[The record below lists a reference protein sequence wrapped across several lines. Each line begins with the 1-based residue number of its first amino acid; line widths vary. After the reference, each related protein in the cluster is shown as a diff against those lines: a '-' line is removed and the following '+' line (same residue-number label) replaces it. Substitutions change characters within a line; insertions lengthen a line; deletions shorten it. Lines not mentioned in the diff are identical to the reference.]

1 MRLGVTMFA
10 TDRAMAVPELAV
22 EAERRGFASLYLPEH
37 THIPVSRTT
46 PPPTGDAALP
56 EEYARTLDPL
66 IALAAAA
73 SVTSRIVLGTGVSL
87 IAEREPIVTAK
98 AVATLDNLSGGRV
111 ALGVGFGWNRE
122 EAADHGVRW
131 ETRRARA
138 REHVLA
144 MRALWEREEASYEG
158 EFVRFTPSW
167 AWPKPARRIPVL
179 LGGAPGPTLFRHIAE
194 YGDGWL
200 PIGGAGVR
208 EALPALRDACARV
221 GRAPVPV
228 IPFGTEP
235 TPGKLDY
242 YASLGIEEVVL
253 RLPAG
258 PRDEVLPILDAYADT
273 YLSIHLGRTRVTR
286 RGSRLP

>member
-1 MRLGVTMFA
+1 MRLGLTMFA
-10 TDRAMAVPELAV
+10 TDRAMAVPQLAI

-37 THIPVSRTT
+37 THIPVNRAT
-46 PPPTGDAALP
+46 PPPTGDPVLP
-56 EEYARTLDPL
+56 EEYSRTLDPL
-66 IALAAAA
+66 IALAGAA
-73 SVTSRIVLGTGVSL
+73 SVTSRIVLGTGVCL

-98 AVATLDNLSGGRV
+98 AVATLDLISGGRV

-131 ETRRARA
+131 ETRRDRA

-158 EFVRFTPSW
+158 EYVRFAPSW

-179 LGGAPGPTLFRHIAE
+179 LGGAAGPTLFRHIAE

-200 PIGGAGVR
+200 PIGGAGIR
-208 EALPALRDACARV
+208 EALPALRDACARAE
-221 GRAPVPV
+221 RDPVSV

-253 RLPAG
+253 RVPAG
-258 PRDEVLPILDAYADT
+258 PRDQVLPILDAYAQT
-273 YLSIHLGRTRVTR
+273 YVTAYSDRT
-286 RGSRLP
+286 S

>member
-10 TDRAMAVPELAV
+10 TDRAMPVPELAV
-22 EAERRGFASLYLPEH
+22 EAERRGFASLYVPEH
-37 THIPVSRTT
+37 THIPVSRAT
-46 PPPTGDAALP
+46 PPPTGDPVLP
-56 EEYARTLDPL
+56 EEYSRTVDPL

-73 SVTSRIVLGTGVSL
+73 SVTSRITLGTGVCL

-98 AVATLDNLSGGRV
+98 AVATLDLLSGGRV

-122 EAADHGVRW
+122 EAADHGVLW
-131 ETRRARA
+131 KSRRDQA

-144 MRALWEREEASYEG
+144 MRALWTKEEASYEG
-158 EFVRFTPSW
+158 EYVRFAPSW
-167 AWPKPARRIPVL
+167 AWPQPARRIPVL

-200 PIGGAGVR
+200 PIGGAGIR
-208 EALPALRDACARV
+208 EALPALRDAC
-221 GRAPVPV
+221 GRAGRDPVPV

-235 TPGKLDY
+235 SAGKLDY

-253 RLPAG
+253 RVPSG
-258 PRDEVLPILDAYADT
+258 PREEVLPVLDT
-273 YLSIHLGRTRVTR
+273 YAETYVPAHADQT
-286 RGSRLP
+286 P

>member
-37 THIPVSRTT
+37 THIPVSRAT
-46 PPPTGDAALP
+46 PPPTGDPVLP

-66 IALAAAA
+66 VALAAAA
-73 SVTSRIVLGTGVSL
+73 SVTERIVLGTGVSL

-98 AVATLDNLSGGRV
+98 AVATIDHLSGGRV

-131 ETRRARA
+131 ETRRDRA

-158 EFVRFTPSW
+158 DFVRLTPSW

-179 LGGAPGPTLFRHIAE
+179 LGGAAGPTLFRHIAE

-208 EALPALRDACARV
+208 EALPALRDACARA
-221 GRAPVPV
+221 GRDPVPI
-228 IPFGTEP
+228 IPFGTDP

-242 YASLGIEEVVL
+242 YASLGIDEVVL
-253 RLPAG
+253 RVPSG
-258 PRDEVLPILDAYADT
+258 PREAVLPVLDT
-273 YLSIHLGRTRVTR
+273 YAATYVSAFEQLRPTAPDAGLG
-286 RGSRLP
+286 

>member
-10 TDRAMAVPELAV
+10 TDRTMPVPDLAV

-37 THIPVSRTT
+37 THIPVSRAT
-46 PPPTGDAALP
+46 PPPTGDPVLP
-56 EEYARTLDPL
+56 EEYSRTLDPL

-73 SVTSRIVLGTGVSL
+73 SVTSRIVLGTGVCL

-98 AVATLDNLSGGRV
+98 AVATLDLVSGGRV

-131 ETRRARA
+131 ESRRDRA

-144 MRALWEREEASYEG
+144 MRALWTREQASYEG
-158 EFVRFTPSW
+158 EHVRFTPSW

-179 LGGAPGPTLFRHIAE
+179 LGGAAGPTLFRHIAE

-200 PIGGAGVR
+200 PIGGAGIR
-208 EALPALRDACARV
+208 QALPALREACARA
-221 GRAPVPV
+221 GRDPVPV

-235 TPGKLDY
+235 TPAKLDY
-242 YASLGIEEVVL
+242 YASLGIEEIVL
-253 RLPAG
+253 RVPSA
-258 PRDEVLPILDAYADT
+258 PRDEVLPVLDT
-273 YLSIHLGRTRVTR
+273 YAETYVAAHSAPRAGPVGRE
-286 RGSRLP
+286 P